1 MENAPE
7 GVMYHGWANGI
18 VADTGVCFD
27 GGGAAGKDR
36 GLWLVRKCAGLNR
49 DKREAV
55 TDSADR

>member
-1 MENAPE
+1 MENAPG
-7 GVMYHGWANGI
+7 GVMYHGWTNGT
-18 VADTGVCFD
+18 VADTRVSFD
-27 GGGAAGKDR
+27 GGAAAGKDR